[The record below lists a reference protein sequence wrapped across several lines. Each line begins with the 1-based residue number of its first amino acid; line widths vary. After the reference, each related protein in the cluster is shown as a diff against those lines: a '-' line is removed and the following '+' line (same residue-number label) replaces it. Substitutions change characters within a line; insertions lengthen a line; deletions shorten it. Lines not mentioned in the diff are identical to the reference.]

1 MFLGD
6 LVMSG
11 DAAEE
16 EQSVLRIYARGYR
29 AADLRRLVQDA
40 NLARGCC
47 RSGYDIFI
55 RLLQEQSAMV
65 HF

>member
-40 NLARGCC
+40 NLAPRT
-47 RSGYDIFI
+47 
-55 RLLQEQSAMV
+55 RLLSKWL
-65 HF
+65 